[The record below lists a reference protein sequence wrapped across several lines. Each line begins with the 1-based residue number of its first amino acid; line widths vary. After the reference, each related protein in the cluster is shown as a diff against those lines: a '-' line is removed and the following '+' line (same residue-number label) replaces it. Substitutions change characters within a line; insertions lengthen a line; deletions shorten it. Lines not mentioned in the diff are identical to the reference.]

1 MSNMYRLK
9 FSCLDYACVEN
20 FTYMYV
26 LFNGLEFCK
35 VHMYVALKMVIKI
48 VIKICI
54 NKSYSTIDHPRLDP
68 LFLRKIISS

>member
-1 MSNMYRLK
+1 MYRLK

-35 VHMYVALKMVIKI
+35 VESFLHTHVCSTKNG
-48 VIKICI
+48 
-54 NKSYSTIDHPRLDP
+54 NKNSNKNMH
-68 LFLRKIISS
+68 K